1 MLGCSVSHS
10 KHHDDLPSSIN
21 NPQMTKLQVC
31 TGGGGALW
39 LMLRAAQGILL
50 NLLQASEALTGKQAG
65 SSEHV
70 LLRLLSAAAKPLVP
84 VCWDLARTVHATSMP
99 CGGSV
104 SKWVQRV
111 RGPCRLP
118 ASMQVLLCQ
127 LNKQS

>member
-1 MLGCSVSHS
+1 
-10 KHHDDLPSSIN
+10 
-21 NPQMTKLQVC
+21 
-31 TGGGGALW
+31 

-70 LLRLLSAAAKPLVP
+70 ILRLLSAAAKPLVP
-84 VCWDLARTVHATSMP
+84 VCRDLARTVHAPSMP
-99 CGGSV
+99 CRGSV

-127 LNKQS
+127 LDKQSQQQHLIPSPPPAYTHPHTQLPVPPPLPTPP